1 MSDYSFMKSGL
12 CNTSNKQSFTENE
25 LENIEVMLGLF
36 TTNAIKNAAKYVR
49 YSGRNGITE
58 IDINYALKYEVFE
71 FLKRPNILEEFKKYK
86 EDVTDDEMDDGPD
99 DEMDDGLDD
108 EMDDEI
114 DDEMDDET
122 TQIDDFHRI
131 NDEKIGNENKEFI
144 EKVHN
149 YFDIWDDWIPSTPL
163 EVILKN
169 AIDKIN

>member
-12 CNTSNKQSFTENE
+12 CNTSNKKSFNVNE
-25 LENIEVMLGLF
+25 LKNIEVMLGIF

-86 EDVTDDEMDDGPD
+86 EDISDDGLDDDEMDDAEID
-99 DEMDDGLDD
+99 DAEMDDD
-108 EMDDEI
+108 
-114 DDEMDDET
+114 
-122 TQIDDFHRI
+122 TQIDEFSRI

-149 YFDIWDDWIPSTPL
+149 YFDTWNDWIPSTPL

>member
-36 TTNAIKNAAKYVR
+36 TTNAIKNAARYVR

-86 EDVTDDEMDDGPD
+86 EDVSDDEMDDGL
-99 DEMDDGLDD
+99 DDGLDD
-108 EMDDEI
+108 EMDDEL
-114 DDEMDDET
+114 DDD
-122 TQIDDFHRI
+122 TQIDEFSRI
-131 NDEKIGNENKEFI
+131 NDDKIGNENKEFI

-149 YFDIWDDWIPSTPL
+149 YFDTWDDWIPSTPL

>member
-12 CNTSNKQSFTENE
+12 CNTSNKKSFNVNE
-25 LENIEVMLGLF
+25 LKNIEVMLGIF

-86 EDVTDDEMDDGPD
+86 EDISDDGLDDDEMDDA
-99 DEMDDGLDD
+99 EMDDA
-108 EMDDEI
+108 EMDD
-114 DDEMDDET
+114 D
-122 TQIDDFHRI
+122 TQIDEFSRI

-149 YFDIWDDWIPSTPL
+149 YFDTWNDWIPSTPL